1 LYFSRT
7 DIGSAIFHV
16 INTNFVG
23 SLLIKGAAVSW
34 RFKSQT
40 GVA

>member
-7 DIGSAIFHV
+7 DIGSAICHV
-16 INTNFVG
+16 INTNFVR
-23 SLLIKGAAVSW
+23 SLLIKGTAGSW

-40 GVA
+40 SVV